1 METLILKEEWA
12 IKCHNCGCDS
22 HCETRTT
29 RTEQQYEV
37 DGGEKYEIDVCRQCR
52 CDACKQILI

>member
-1 METLILKEEWA
+1 MKPLILKEEWE
-12 IKCHNCGCDS
+12 IKCNNCGGDS

-37 DGGEKYEIDVCRQCR
+37 DGGKDYDIEVCGQCR
-52 CDACKQILI
+52 CKECE

>member
-12 IKCHNCGCDS
+12 IKCNNCGGDS

-37 DGGEKYEIDVCRQCR
+37 DGGKDYNYSWHSPLANHHCNP
-52 CDACKQILI
+52 

>member
-1 METLILKEEWA
+1 MELK
-12 IKCHNCGCDS
+12 KCKNCGGDS

-37 DGGEKYEIDVCRQCR
+37 DGGDKYEIEVCRQCR
-52 CDACKQILI
+52 CDTCK

>member
-12 IKCHNCGCDS
+12 IKCNNCGCDS

-29 RTEQQYEV
+29 RTEHMNVRNHTIKNYYLRIREEQ
-37 DGGEKYEIDVCRQCR
+37 KNI
-52 CDACKQILI
+52 